1 MPPASFSLTLSYHRL
16 HTNIPSSAFKPYIND
31 DASGQFLGFWACMVN
46 ATFAYLGTEL
56 VGVTVAEAENP
67 RQTIPRAIKLT
78 FYRIVIFYC
87 LTSLFVGM
95 CIPFDSRR
103 LAFAAGASTG
113 ASASPFV
120 VIAELANI
128 PVMGHII
135 NACILVFVFSAS
147 NSDLYIASR
156 TIYGL
161 SSAGLAPAIFKRT
174 DKRGVPVYALGVS
187 AAVSLLAFMNV
198 SDDSTRVFGYFV
210 NLTTIFGL
218 MSWISILV
226 THIYWC
232 RARRAQGIKDE
243 VLPYV
248 APLGVY
254 GSYGALFMCVL
265 VALTKNYDVFVG
277 GDFGTE
283 KYKTFLTGYLGIP
296 MFLGFLIG
304 HKVVTKSKA
313 VKPEEADFY
322 TGKDI
327 IDREEQELL
336 AERAARLAAKGEGR
350 GGWFYRVFLSW
361 LF

>member
-1 MPPASFSLTLSYHRL
+1 
-16 HTNIPSSAFKPYIND
+16 
-31 DASGQFLGFWACMVN
+31 MVN

-56 VGVTVAEAENP
+56 VGMTVAEAENP
-67 RQTIPRAIKLT
+67 RRTIPRAIKLT
-78 FYRIVIFYC
+78 FYRIVVFYC
-87 LTSLFVGM
+87 LSSLFVGM
-95 CIPFDSRR
+95 NVPYDSER
-103 LAFAAGASTG
+103 LAFSTGASTG

-120 VIAELANI
+120 VVAELAGI
-128 PVMGHII
+128 RAMSHVI
-135 NACILVFVFSAS
+135 NACILVFVFSAA

-156 TIYGL
+156 TLYGL
-161 SSAGLAPAIFKRT
+161 ASDGLAPAIFKRT
-174 DKRGVPVYALGVS
+174 DKRGVPVYALGAS
-187 AAVSLLAFMNV
+187 ALVALLAFMNV
-198 SDDSTRVFGYFV
+198 ADDSTRVFGYFV

-226 THIYWC
+226 THIWWC
-232 RARRAQGIKDE
+232 RARRVQGLTDE
-243 VLPYV
+243 ALPYV

-296 MFLGFLIG
+296 MYLGFIFG
-304 HKVVTKSKA
+304 HKLVTKSKG
-313 VKPEEADFY
+313 VKPEEADFH

-327 IDREEQELL
+327 IDREEQEFL
-336 AERAARLAAKGEGR
+336 AEKAALLAAKGEAR

>member
-1 MPPASFSLTLSYHRL
+1 
-16 HTNIPSSAFKPYIND
+16 
-31 DASGQFLGFWACMVN
+31 MVN

-67 RQTIPRAIKLT
+67 RRTIPRAIRLT
-78 FYRIVIFYC
+78 FYRIVVFYC
-87 LTSLFVGM
+87 LSSLFIGM
-95 CIPFDSRR
+95 NVPYNSRR
-103 LAFAAGASTG
+103 LAFSADASIG
-113 ASASPFV
+113 ASASPLV

-128 PVMGHII
+128 PIMGHII
-135 NACILVFVFSAS
+135 NACILLFVFSAA
-147 NSDLYIASR
+147 NSDLYIANR
-156 TIYGL
+156 TLYAL
-161 SSAGLAPAIFKRT
+161 SSAGLAPSIFKQT
-174 DKRGVPVYALGVS
+174 DKRGVPIYALAAS

-198 SDDSTRVFGYFV
+198 SDDSTKVFGYFV

-232 RARRAQGIKDE
+232 RARKIQGLKNE
-243 VLPYV
+243 ALPYV

-254 GSYGALFMCVL
+254 GSYGALFVCIL

-277 GDFGTE
+277 GDFGSE

-296 MFLGFLIG
+296 LFLGFIFG
-304 HKVVTKSKA
+304 HKLVTKSKG
-313 VKPEEADFY
+313 VNPEEADFY

-327 IDREEQELL
+327 IDREEEEFL
-336 AERAARLAAKGEGR
+336 AEKAAQLAAKGEAR